1 MLRPMSKDARTAAA
15 AYYENSCRRFD
26 ADVEALRRNP
36 HGVVLLS
43 PRLVVLMKPA
53 VSYRPQDWGLLHDS
67 PAESDAWYVHLLAG
81 DVTLALHLAHA
92 LPPLRWLCFQRGR
105 RNGAVHR
112 LPWPAA
118 PHLRSC

>member
-1 MLRPMSKDARTAAA
+1 MLCLMSRDARIAAA
-15 AYYENSCRRFD
+15 EYYEHFCRSFA
-26 ADVEALRRNP
+26 ADVEALHSNP
-36 HGVVLLS
+36 RGVVLLS

-53 VSYRPQDWGLLHDS
+53 VSYRPQDWWLLRES
-67 PAESDAWYVHLLAG
+67 PPEADAWYVHLLTG
-81 DVTLALHLAHA
+81 DLQLALHLAHT